1 MNKHEQVIYITR
13 CLYHCCLTVCTS
25 GFSQDPIKHI
35 LMVQLLRP
43 VTQMGIRTGEGNT
56 IDHPYPAAQ
65 VSFVTNSEVVHNI
78 YLFLQSKVFY
88 ITVLKP
94 FAQNQEL
101 CLSNLENTFSMYKEG
116 NSSMITY
123 LCTICSTQPQLIVG
137 LFLWYTLK
145 SISYYYHRSLSFLW
159 ILPYALRLFC
169 PPQPTLEKNMQF
181 FFGYYQIGNYSSSL
195 LSTFKKLC
203 AFG

>member
-1 MNKHEQVIYITR
+1 
-13 CLYHCCLTVCTS
+13 
-25 GFSQDPIKHI
+25 
-35 LMVQLLRP
+35 MVQLLRP

-137 LFLWYTLK
+137 LFL
-145 SISYYYHRSLSFLW
+145 
-159 ILPYALRLFC
+159 
-169 PPQPTLEKNMQF
+169 
-181 FFGYYQIGNYSSSL
+181 
-195 LSTFKKLC
+195 
-203 AFG
+203 

>member
-13 CLYHCCLTVCTS
+13 CIYHCCLTVCTS

-43 VTQMGIRTGEGNT
+43 VTQMGIRTGESNT

-137 LFLWYTLK
+137 LFLDTPWSQYLITITGHFPFFGFCLMLWGSFVPLGPHYRK
-145 SISYYYHRSLSFLW
+145 TRNSFLGT
-159 ILPYALRLFC
+159 IR
-169 PPQPTLEKNMQF
+169 
-181 FFGYYQIGNYSSSL
+181 
-195 LSTFKKLC
+195 
-203 AFG
+203 